1 MSHFKSMDDSVRS
14 TKIDL
19 DELYEQKKMTDTNT
33 VKSYNKIIDR
43 VHTRIRMTSRQ
54 KLNQQCCWFV
64 VPEVQIGIPKYDVGS
79 CIAYVMKELGDNG
92 FQTRYTHP
100 NLLFISWNHW
110 IPDYA
115 RYEYKRH
122 TGITIDGFGNHVNS
136 KQNADSGRI
145 TNGNDGDSLLLNTKL
160 DIKKGDGAE
169 KSFRPIGSY
178 KPTGNLVY
186 KEELFNKI
194 DRLTSSEK

>member
-1 MSHFKSMDDSVRS
+1 MSNFRKMDNSVRS
-14 TKIDL
+14 IKINL
-19 DELYEQKKMTDTNT
+19 DELYEHKKISDTNT
-33 VKSYNKIIDR
+33 VRSYNKILER

-64 VPEVQIGIPKYDVGS
+64 IPEVQIGIPKYDVGS
-79 CIAYVMKELGDNG
+79 CIAYIMKELGDNG

-115 RYEYKRH
+115 RSEFKKQ
-122 TGITIDGFGNHVNS
+122 TGVTIDGFGNKINKNPDTDNTKIS
-136 KQNADSGRI
+136 
-145 TNGNDGDSLLLNTKL
+145 NGNDGDNLLLNTKL
-160 DIKKGDGAE
+160 EIKKGGPPE

-178 KPTGNLVY
+178 KPKGNLVY

-194 DRLTSSEK
+194 DRLTSQ